1 MSLKTFTHIGKGRD
15 LTVEEQGQF
24 YNLMKSSIWVLK
36 IGKGSD
42 VNVACGLCFNNMGYI
57 LTTSCVVGKSR
68 DSILGREI
76 NSSSFHELKI
86 IKEGKSM
93 FILEPVK
100 KKKEG
105 YDYADILDDSM
116 QITECQEVYCIVHE
130 VSGLY
135 SFAVGEVSHRKRVID
150 DTLHFQVANVH
161 TIGHSDIVFSSTGH
175 VMGIVLKKLS
185 NHNSSEVP
193 DLGHNLVLHFSEI
206 NKFLKTFRPR
216 ASRSKK
222 H

>member
-1 MSLKTFTHIGKGRD
+1 MSLKTFTHIGRGRD

-24 YNLMKSSIWVLK
+24 YSLMKSCIWVLK

-42 VNVACGLCFNNMGYI
+42 ANVACGLCISNMGYI
-57 LTTSCVVGKSR
+57 LTTSCVVGKSC

-86 IKEGKSM
+86 IKHGKSM

-105 YDYADILDDSM
+105 YDYADISDDSM
-116 QITECQEVYCIVHE
+116 QITACQEVYCIAHE

-150 DTLHFQVANVH
+150 GTLHFQVANVH
-161 TIGHSDIVFSSTGH
+161 SIGHSDIVFSSTGH
-175 VMGIVLKKLS
+175 VMGIVLRKLS
-185 NHNSSEVP
+185 HHSSSEEP
-193 DLGHNLVLHFSEI
+193 DLGHNLVLHFSEM

-216 ASRSKK
+216 ASKSKK